1 MESIPVGID
10 VGTRHSILAII
21 DDHIGPRVIKNRW
34 GNEKTSSFVGCRHGR
49 LCAAEDALPAVF
61 TYPGGSCVSVKRH
74 IGASQKLRLGGR
86 TFAAE
91 ELLQVLLL
99 YLREDAKAY
108 LQAVVRE
115 CFIAVPSCFDFK
127 QRDMVKRAAQKAG
140 FSGVK
145 LINEPT
151 AAAMAVSLEGNVLVF
166 DFGAGAVDISAVEK
180 KSDLCH
186 VLESI
191 GSTKFGGMDLDKEIA
206 LYIWKL
212 MGERGDPSEDPRWP
226 LLLMEAEAIKE
237 SLSFTNVVNWW
248 PRAGGFILHRNKPL
262 AIYREEIESL
272 IAPFILPVLD
282 LAKRTWDRYN
292 CQILLLAGG
301 SARMPLVRRLL
312 AEAITEPEKV
322 QICPDEAIAVGA
334 AVLAGKRGKLFIDVL
349 SCDLAISTT
358 DGGISVIASK
368 GTPLPIKLAKRF
380 MVVGSGSV
388 EAKVLQ
394 LKSDESGSRVETLST
409 LVIKGT
415 RSGDVVKVIFLVDGS
430 GLLRID
436 VANEKGNLYLSQDVE
451 IPNFPSRDYY
461 FKERKHKIEELE
473 RKLALFSYLFDPP
486 LEKKITE
493 LFNSVRCLQSAE
505 EDLWQD
511 ALAVLE
517 STVNRIA
524 QVVKNK

>member
-34 GNEKTSSFVGCRHGR
+34 GNEKTSSFVGYRHGR

-86 TFAAE
+86 TFVAE

-99 YLREDAKAY
+99 YLREDAEAY

-127 QRDMVKRAAQKAG
+127 QRDMVKSAAQKAG
-140 FSGVK
+140 FRGVK

-206 LYIWKL
+206 LHIWKL

-248 PRAGGFILHRNKPL
+248 PRACGFILHRNKPL

-272 IAPFILPVLD
+272 IAAFILPVLD
-282 LAKRTWDRYN
+282 LAKRIWDRYN
-292 CQILLLAGG
+292 
-301 SARMPLVRRLL
+301 
-312 AEAITEPEKV
+312 
-322 QICPDEAIAVGA
+322 
-334 AVLAGKRGKLFIDVL
+334 
-349 SCDLAISTT
+349 
-358 DGGISVIASK
+358 
-368 GTPLPIKLAKRF
+368 
-380 MVVGSGSV
+380 
-388 EAKVLQ
+388 
-394 LKSDESGSRVETLST
+394 
-409 LVIKGT
+409 
-415 RSGDVVKVIFLVDGS
+415 
-430 GLLRID
+430 
-436 VANEKGNLYLSQDVE
+436 
-451 IPNFPSRDYY
+451 
-461 FKERKHKIEELE
+461 
-473 RKLALFSYLFDPP
+473 
-486 LEKKITE
+486 
-493 LFNSVRCLQSAE
+493 
-505 EDLWQD
+505 
-511 ALAVLE
+511 
-517 STVNRIA
+517 
-524 QVVKNK
+524 